1 LQRRFDR
8 LCKTKL
14 RPRFLPELKT
24 GADYSVSLLMNPSID
39 RRQFVKQT
47 AALSASLA
55 TFGAPA
61 IARSAES
68 PGDKLLVGVMGL
80 GRGLDHCNALL
91 QISNVEI
98 AYLCDIDD
106 NRIDRAA
113 KAIAAKQAR
122 APKGIKDIR
131 KVLDDSS
138 IDAIF
143 IAAPNHWH
151 APAAIMGC
159 AAGKHVY
166 VEKPCSHNPREGEL
180 LVQAA
185 RKHKRVVQMGNQ
197 RRSWPAI
204 IEAMEKLRSGAI
216 GRVLYARTWYNN
228 ARTTIGRGKQI
239 PVPSNLDY
247 SLWQGPAPERP
258 YVDNLVHYNWH
269 WRWHWG
275 NGELGNNGVHSLD
288 LARWGLGVDYPTRV
302 TFGGGRYHFDDDQ
315 ETPDTGA
322 ATYHFGDKGAMWDDS
337 SCHPRTNE
345 KLTQITF
352 YGEHGSLSDA
362 GNGYKIYDVK
372 GKEIDQGTGPGGEK
386 GHIQNFL
393 DCIRNGKRPNSEIEE
408 GHKSTLLCHLGN
420 IAYRTGHT
428 INVDPKTGHIIG
440 DKEAESLWSREYRP
454 GWEPKV

>member
-1 LQRRFDR
+1 MQEQIFGASLAPNHAIA
-8 LCKTKL
+8 KEGASKL
-14 RPRFLPELKT
+14 NTGPRW
-24 GADYSVSLLMNPSID
+24 SVFLLMNPSIH

-47 AALSASLA
+47 TAVTAGLA
-55 TFGAPA
+55 TFGAAA

-80 GRGLDHCNALL
+80 GRGLDHCNALT

-113 KAIAAKQAR
+113 KAISAKQAR

-131 KVLDDSS
+131 KVLDDRS

-151 APAAIMGC
+151 APAAIMAC

-185 RKHKRVVQMGNQ
+185 RKYKRVVQMGNQ

-228 ARTTIGRGKQI
+228 ARTTIGHGKQV
-239 PVPSNLDY
+239 PVPANLDY
-247 SLWQGPAPERP
+247 ALWQGPAPERP

-288 LARWGLGVDYPTRV
+288 VARWGLGVTHPIRV
-302 TFGGGRYHFDDDQ
+302 SCNGARYHFQDDQ
-315 ETPDTGA
+315 ETPDTA
-322 ATYHFGDKGAMWDDS
+322 IAQYDFGKVGIMWDGS
-337 SCHPRTNE
+337 SCHPRSQE
-345 KLTQITF
+345 KLPFVTF
-352 YGEHGSLSDA
+352 YGDSGSLEQN
-362 GNGYKIYDVK
+362 GGGYKIFDPK
-372 GKEIDQGTGPGGEK
+372 GKLMEEKNGPGG
-386 GHIQNFL
+386 
-393 DCIRNGKRPNSEIEE
+393 
-408 GHKSTLLCHLGN
+408 
-420 IAYRTGHT
+420 
-428 INVDPKTGHIIG
+428 
-440 DKEAESLWSREYRP
+440 
-454 GWEPKV
+454 